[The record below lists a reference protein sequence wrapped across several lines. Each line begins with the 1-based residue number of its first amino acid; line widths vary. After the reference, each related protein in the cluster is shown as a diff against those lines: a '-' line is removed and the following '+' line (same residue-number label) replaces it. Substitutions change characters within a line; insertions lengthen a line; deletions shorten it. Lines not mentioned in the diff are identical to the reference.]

1 MHNTN
6 HCHDFDT
13 YLVAHQRAYAWAERA
28 LRFRA
33 AGKLAQAEK
42 AVERVNLWLHR
53 LASLAPSP
61 CALHRPIDAKST
73 GK

>member
-13 YLVAHQRAYAWAERA
+13 YLVAHQRAYACAERA
-28 LRFRA
+28 LRFRS
-33 AGKLAQAEK
+33 AGKFAQAEK

-53 LASLAPSP
+53 LASLAPLP
-61 CALHRPIDAKST
+61 CALHRPIDVNK
-73 GK
+73 KMK